1 MAIVIRA
8 IQFLAVLAGSLAL
21 GSALNA
27 YTGLYRLAQSG
38 AAIPAERLAQFP
50 DSLRWYVVAFLAGV
64 LVMWLLEHFYSKV
77 RPNNSF
83 KPNALRSTNHMAD

>member
-21 GSALNA
+21 GSGLNA
-27 YTGLYRLAQSG
+27 YSGLYRLAQTG
-38 AAIPAERLAQFP
+38 APISAKHLTQFP
-50 DSLRWYVVAFLAGV
+50 DSLRWHVAAFVGGV
-64 LVMWLLEHFYSKV
+64 LVMWLLERVYRRL

-83 KPNALRSTNHMAD
+83 KPNPLRGSA